1 MQKKTLLKHVK
12 HFYLFGD
19 LIGFARFIEFKN
31 SRIKTTIFFKA
42 LKEIDQL
49 VRSDLLAEKN
59 LLVLH
64 HIDSSS
70 NALLF

>member
-31 SRIKTTIFFKA
+31 SRIKTTIF
-42 LKEIDQL
+42 LRL
-49 VRSDLLAEKN
+49 
-59 LLVLH
+59 
-64 HIDSSS
+64 
-70 NALLF
+70 

>member
-1 MQKKTLLKHVK
+1 MYKKTLLKHVK

-19 LIGFARFIEFKN
+19 LVGFARFIEFKN
-31 SRIKTTIFFKA
+31 SRKNYNFFKA
-42 LKEIDQL
+42 LKELDQL